1 MTESA
6 ITEELIYTFN
16 IVHLLKFL
24 GKNGFLTTAVVAVL
38 SYRLSDLATEL
49 YHSIIQPIFNIK
61 LGTKKEKNDNGEYEE
76 IDYRL
81 EHHHFNI
88 WGVKIKI
95 GESLLSILK
104 FICILYII
112 FMVAFLIDF
121 ITKNI

>member
-49 YHSIIQPIFNIK
+49 YHSIIQPIFNISK
-61 LGTKKEKNDNGEYEE
+61 IFVIKKSPL
-76 IDYRL
+76 I
-81 EHHHFNI
+81 FNI
-88 WGVKIKI
+88 
-95 GESLLSILK
+95 
-104 FICILYII
+104 
-112 FMVAFLIDF
+112 
-121 ITKNI
+121 